1 MIYERIVTAMY
12 PMNYNSVMPSRVAE
26 VNGING
32 ANAYQLAP
40 NSSVL
45 LLDSQKPIVYLK
57 QTDGAGY
64 GTVNAFDL
72 VEHKDERTKNFE
84 NIDERLKR
92 LEQMIYEQAST
103 EQPKSGQQPN
113 EQPTNA
119 TGSAAVPDAR
129 NDSSAIGHANSSTAR
144 Y

>member
-1 MIYERIVTAMY
+1 MY
-12 PMNYNSVMPSRVAE
+12 PMNYNNVIQCRVAE

-64 GTVNAFDL
+64 GTINAFDL
-72 VEHKDERTKNFE
+72 VEHKDESVKTFE
-84 NIDERLKR
+84 GFDDRLKR
-92 LEQMIYEQAST
+92 LEQIIYEQATT
-103 EQPKSGQQPN
+103 EQPKPGKQPD
-113 EQPTNA
+113 EQPTNPTGA
-119 TGSAAVPDAR
+119 TALPNAR
-129 NDSSAIGHANSSTAR
+129 NDAGTVSNANSTAKR

>member
-1 MIYERIVTAMY
+1 MY
-12 PMNYNSVMPSRVAE
+12 PMNYNSVMQSRVAE

-72 VEHKDERTKNFE
+72 VEHKDESTKNFE

-92 LEQMIYEQAST
+92 LEQMIYEQTVT
-103 EQPKSGQQPN
+103 EQPKSSQQPN
-113 EQPTNA
+113 EQSANA
-119 TGSAAVPDAR
+119 TGSAAVSDAR
-129 NDSSAIGHANSSTAR
+129 NDSTTIGHANSSTAR

>member
-1 MIYERIVTAMY
+1 
-12 PMNYNSVMPSRVAE
+12 MNYNSVMQSRVAE

-64 GTVNAFDL
+64 GTVNSFDL
-72 VEHKDERTKNFE
+72 VEHKDESTKNFE

-92 LEQMIYEQAST
+92 LEQMIYEQTAT
-103 EQPKSGQQPN
+103 EQPKSSQQPN

-129 NDSSAIGHANSSTAR
+129 NDSATIGHANSSTAR